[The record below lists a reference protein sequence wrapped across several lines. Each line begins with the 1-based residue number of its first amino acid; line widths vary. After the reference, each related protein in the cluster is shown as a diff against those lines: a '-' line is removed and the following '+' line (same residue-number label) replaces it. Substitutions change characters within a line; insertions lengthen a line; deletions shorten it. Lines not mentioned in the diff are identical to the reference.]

1 MAEYDFPDDLRDAQ
15 LRLHQASAAYRALCR
30 TLPWSVEPEPGWE
43 SDKQPYSERRSSMAA
58 SPGYTPEQKTEEARL
73 RREVLQLSTA
83 VSTHPYWSTLET
95 GTTVDARMALKHVHD
110 GDSPLADVDGDGPS
124 RPSA

>member
-1 MAEYDFPDDLRDAQ
+1 
-15 LRLHQASAAYRALCR
+15 
-30 TLPWSVEPEPGWE
+30 
-43 SDKQPYSERRSSMAA
+43 MAA

-73 RREVLQLSTA
+73 RREVLELSTT

-124 RPSA
+124 RQGV